1 MSKFFKS
8 KLFIIL
14 AVITVLGIVLGA
26 ISAAVPSF
34 GNPLRNAVNTALSPI
49 EGLFSGAAGGA
60 SGFFSG
66 MAESREYKQKYEIA
80 QAELMEL
87 QKDEREKDKLQNE
100 NERLRALLDLQSEKS
115 EYTTVAAT
123 ITSKDP
129 IYWYSDFIVNKG
141 ENDGVA
147 VNQAVITEKG
157 LVGAVT
163 ETGGSWS
170 RVSSILDSA
179 VSVGCVATRSG
190 DMAITEGDA
199 TLAQISECRMDY
211 IPKDSSIAAGDS
223 IETSGYGSIY
233 PKGILIG
240 KIEQINPDLQGLYNR
255 ATVKTAVDFAKLR
268 YVLIIIK

>member
-14 AVITVLGIVLGA
+14 AVITVLCIVLGA
-26 ISAAVPSF
+26 VSAAVPSF
-34 GNPLRNAVNTALSPI
+34 GNPLRNAVNTVLSPI
-49 EGLFSGAAGGA
+49 ERIFTGAAGGV

-66 MAESREYKQKYEIA
+66 IVESREYKQKYEN
-80 QAELMEL
+80 AETELREL

-100 NERLRALLDLQSEKS
+100 NESLRALLDLQKEKS
-115 EYTTVAAT
+115 EHTTVAAA

-129 IYWYSDFIVNKG
+129 VYCYSDFIINKG
-141 ENDGVA
+141 DKYGIA
-147 VNQAVITEKG
+147 VNQAVITEDG
-157 LVGAVT
+157 LVGVIS
-163 ETGGSWS
+163 ETGATWS

-211 IPKDSSIAAGDS
+211 ISKDASIAAGDS
-223 IETSGYGSIY
+223 IETSGYSSIY
-233 PKGILIG
+233 PEGILIG

-255 ATVKTAVDFAKLR
+255 ATVKTAVDFAKLK
-268 YVLIIIK
+268 YVLVIIK

>member
-14 AVITVLGIVLGA
+14 AVITVLCIVLGA
-26 ISAAVPSF
+26 VSAAVPSF
-34 GNPLRNAVNTALSPI
+34 GNPLRNAVNTVLSPI
-49 EGLFSGAAGGA
+49 ERIFTGAAGGV
-60 SGFFSG
+60 SG
-66 MAESREYKQKYEIA
+66 YKQKYEN
-80 QAELMEL
+80 AETELREL

-100 NERLRALLDLQSEKS
+100 NESLRALLDLQKEKS
-115 EYTTVAAT
+115 EHTTVAAA

-129 IYWYSDFIVNKG
+129 VYWYSDFIINKG
-141 ENDGVA
+141 ENDGIA
-147 VNQAVITEKG
+147 VNQAVITEDG
-157 LVGAVT
+157 LVGVIS
-163 ETGGSWS
+163 ETGATWS

-211 IPKDSSIAAGDS
+211 ISKDASIAAGDS

-233 PKGILIG
+233 PEGILIG

-255 ATVKTAVDFAKLR
+255 ATVKTAVDFAKLK
-268 YVLIIIK
+268 YVLVIIK